1 MRDDNTE
8 PRDNQQIADD
18 SQQSEIDIT
27 QRNAEDITSRAAE
40 EEADTPDRRPTGGDR
55 AVDEPETLLD

>member
-18 SQQSEIDIT
+18 SQQSDIDMT
-27 QRNAEDITSRAAE
+27 QRDAE
-40 EEADTPDRRPTGGDR
+40 EISNRAPEEELDSPYHVPARGDR
-55 AVDEPETLLD
+55 AKDEPAD

>member
-18 SQQSEIDIT
+18 SQQSEIDMT
-27 QRNAEDITSRAAE
+27 QREAEDISSRAPE
-40 EEADTPDRRPTGGDR
+40 EEDDSPSPVPPVRDR
-55 AVDEPETLLD
+55 ASD

>member
-18 SQQSEIDIT
+18 NQQSEIDIT
-27 QRNAEDITSRAAE
+27 QKIAESVANRAPEAEPERPPRNRTN
-40 EEADTPDRRPTGGDR
+40 
-55 AVDEPETLLD
+55 DEPED